1 MLRGSTVK
9 RLLGWIRG
17 WVWVW
22 VWVMVWIRGEG
33 RCHISITKLV
43 VGLA

>member
-1 MLRGSTVK
+1 MLRGSTVQ
-9 RLLGWIRG
+9 RFLGRIRG
-17 WVWVW
+17 WVW

-43 VGLA
+43 VGLV